1 MPALCTVWIFF
12 VPSTVSSERK
22 AFFFF
27 LQDITWLEGLL
38 VEPFVLP
45 EARALEVWRGR
56 AAELVRSRAGIPLL
70 LLGHPPP
77 PSCEREFGI

>member
-1 MPALCTVWIFF
+1 MLALCTVLIF
-12 VPSTVSSERK
+12 VPSTVFSERK

-27 LQDITWLEGLL
+27 LQDITWLEGLV

-45 EARALEVWRGR
+45 EARALEVWRGW
-56 AAELVRSRAGIPLL
+56 AAELVQSRAGIPLL

-77 PSCEREFGI
+77 SCERELGI

>member
-22 AFFFF
+22 AFFF

-77 PSCEREFGI
+77 SCEREFGI